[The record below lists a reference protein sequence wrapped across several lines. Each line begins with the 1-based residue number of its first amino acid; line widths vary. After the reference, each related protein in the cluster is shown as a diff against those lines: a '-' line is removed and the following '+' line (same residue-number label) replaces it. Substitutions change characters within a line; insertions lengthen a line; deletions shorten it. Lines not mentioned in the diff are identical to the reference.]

1 MLLTENAVH
10 YLMNINRLR
19 HSELDFQRI
28 PTSVENK
35 LMEMIRE
42 GRYDE
47 IHLAPFSKMDMNLG
61 TMAPTPLTQH
71 TYLAVAAITLFS
83 RAAIDAGVRPDD
95 AFDLADAL
103 LNFLSYSKTSDEVH
117 EVYQLAAT
125 MFAKQVH
132 QTKDSKPSYQTE
144 RVLNYVARNI
154 YRKIT
159 VQNIADYVGLAP
171 NYLCRLFSNEM
182 NISLYQYIQREK
194 ITVSCNLL
202 RNTDRTV
209 SDIASYMGFQ
219 TQSNFAAV
227 FRKWQ
232 KMTPTQYREQNY
244 RETY

>member
-1 MLLTENAVH
+1 MPLTENAVH

-28 PTSVENK
+28 PMAAENR
-35 LMEMIRE
+35 LMESIRE
-42 GRYDE
+42 GRYEE
-47 IHLAPFSKMDMNLG
+47 IQLAPFSKMDMNLG

-71 TYLAVAAITLFS
+71 TYLTVAAITLFS
-83 RAAIDAGVRPDD
+83 RTAIDAGVRPDD
-95 AFDLADAL
+95 AFDLSDAL
-103 LNFLSYSKTSDEVH
+103 LNFLSYCKTSDEVH

-132 QTKDSKPSYQTE
+132 QAKDRKPSYQTE
-144 RVLNYVARNI
+144 RVLNYIARNI

-159 VQNIADYVGLAP
+159 VQDVADYIGLAP
-171 NYLCRLFSNEM
+171 NYLCRMFSCQM
-182 NISLYQYIQREK
+182 NISLHQYIQREK
-194 ITVSCNLL
+194 IAVSCNLL
-202 RNTDRTV
+202 RNTDRSV

-232 KMTPTQYREQNY
+232 NMTPTQYREKNY